1 MSFLHA
7 ISVGAVLLHATQA
20 TIVPEYQSLLWKY
33 EGSNFW
39 APLGLDVQTFAVES
53 PAGAAPVALN
63 KRGAGPGDMQYQGCT
78 VMTLNG
84 SICAAA
90 IESKLELYKSMVDDV
105 WSQEQVRL
113 QSTFGIT
120 YLVLTFNSLASASW
134 YGQGVTHLCT
144 WMLLL

>member
-63 KRGAGPGDMQYQGCT
+63 
-78 VMTLNG
+78 G

-90 IESKLELYKSMVDDV
+90 IESKLELYKSMMDDV